1 MIRLGELLKKQRES
15 QNLSESELANLSG
28 ISLQWIQEIENSEV
42 LPSKIQIE
50 KLAAVPKLGLGY
62 DTLHQWKTQE
72 LQECQQLLNKTIS
85 KSEKWQCPYRR
96 WSCPACM
103 ESNEATTIECDFLK
117 RYIGSSEEQP
127 IGVVPHL
134 SSK

>member
-96 WSCPACM
+96 WSCPAPQRETFRQASGCPSRNLSATGRRAQP
-103 ESNEATTIECDFLK
+103 ESVRSA
-117 RYIGSSEEQP
+117 
-127 IGVVPHL
+127 
-134 SSK
+134 